1 MIFQEH
7 FISSFSAHAR
17 SEANNRGLLEV
28 NACMHNHA
36 IARWRPDFTISPQ
49 TRTRA
54 HRCSLK
60 FSAVREEQKDK
71 YSPEERE
78 ACVAVICAIS
88 NDGRM
93 RRQRKGKEI
102 GCWPSAT

>member
-1 MIFQEH
+1 
-7 FISSFSAHAR
+7 
-17 SEANNRGLLEV
+17 
-28 NACMHNHA
+28 MHMQVQ
-36 IARWRPDFTISPQ
+36 DGVQ
-49 TRTRA
+49 TLPALRLARA